1 MRWLA
6 VLVLCLVAACATR
19 PSELVPGPEP
29 IVIVKT
35 AQLPAGEPWISLWA
49 DHAWIDLRVDG
60 AWKRVEI
67 RSRRSGVRVEELDPE
82 AAFADERWG
91 RGVHV
96 VTTYRGAEAERIGLA
111 ILAEAMRY
119 PRRED
124 YRAFPGPNSNTF
136 VVWLSRRIPGFALEL
151 YPTAL
156 GKDYPGWFHAGV
168 STTRTGVQLD
178 TAIVGAQVG
187 LKEGVELHLLG
198 LTIGVGL
205 WPPQLKLPF
214 LRGIPFGW

>member
-1 MRWLA
+1 MSQ
-6 VLVLCLVAACATR
+6 LVALALGFAASCATR
-19 PSELVPGPEP
+19 PSALQPTPQPV
-29 IVIVKT
+29 VVVKT
-35 AQLPAGEPWISLWA
+35 AHLPSGEAWLSMWA
-49 DHAWIDLRVDG
+49 DHAWIDISVDG

-67 RSRRSGVRVEELDPE
+67 RSRTSGVRVQDLSVD

-91 RGVHV
+91 RDVHV

-119 PRRED
+119 PRSDD
-124 YRAFPGPNSNTF
+124 YRAYPGPNSNTF
-136 VVWLSRRIPGFALEL
+136 VVWLSHRIPGFALEL

-156 GKDYPGWFHAGV
+156 GKDYPGWFHAGI
-168 STTRTGVQLD
+168 STTRTGVQVD
-178 TAIVGAQVG
+178 TAVVGAQVG

-198 LTIGVGL
+198 LTLGVGL
-205 WPPQLKLPF
+205 WPPQLKLPL